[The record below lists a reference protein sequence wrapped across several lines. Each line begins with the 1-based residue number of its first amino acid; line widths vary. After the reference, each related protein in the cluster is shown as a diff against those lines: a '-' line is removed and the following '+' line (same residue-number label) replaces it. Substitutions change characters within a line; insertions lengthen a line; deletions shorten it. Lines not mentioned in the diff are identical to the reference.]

1 MMLRMRGRRTRSE
14 EDERDDLKGVPM
26 QWRRMLAYL
35 APYKLRLMFS
45 LVALVFSA
53 GISLVFPQVI
63 GRVIDSVFVT
73 GDVDRLDNITVALLA
88 LFLLRSVTTLIES
101 YNLSYIGENIVT
113 DVRKQ
118 LFHHMQTL
126 SLKFFVSRRVGELV
140 SRISSDVTV
149 MRSAITGNLNTLLQQ
164 SVILI
169 GSIVL
174 MVALNWRLTAFLL
187 VLLPVIIAVG
197 AGVGTLLRRY
207 STRVQDEIAD
217 ATVVT
222 EEVLQNIREVK
233 SFVREPFEVDRYNGA
248 LGRALRL
255 ALIVARIQAGF
266 GAVMGFLIF
275 GSIALF
281 LWFGGR
287 EVLEGRLSAGDL
299 IAFLFYGISVAG
311 SFGSLVSLYSQF
323 QQALG
328 ATKRVFQLMDEQPDV
343 RDLPNAAVMER
354 AEGRVTFEDVDFSYD
369 GKTEVLRGV
378 SLDVAPGEIVALVGP
393 SGAGK
398 STMFNLIP
406 RFYDPTSGIVKLDG
420 RDLRKLTQD
429 SVRAQIGIVPQETL
443 LFGGTIRDNI
453 LYGRLDATEAEIIA
467 AAQAANAHDFIM
479 ELPEKYETTVGERGI
494 RLSGGQRQ
502 RVAIARA
509 ILKDPRILLLDE
521 ATSSLDSGSEYL
533 VQEALARLM
542 QNRTTLIIAHRLS
555 TVRVADRIA
564 VLDKGQITELGT
576 HEELMAKGGVYARL
590 YEMQFRDED
599 AEPASEPI
607 TASQA

>member
-1 MMLRMRGRRTRSE
+1 
-14 EDERDDLKGVPM
+14 
-26 QWRRMLAYL
+26 
-35 APYKLRLMFS
+35 
-45 LVALVFSA
+45 
-53 GISLVFPQVI
+53 
-63 GRVIDSVFVT
+63 
-73 GDVDRLDNITVALLA
+73 
-88 LFLLRSVTTLIES
+88 
-101 YNLSYIGENIVT
+101 
-113 DVRKQ
+113 
-118 LFHHMQTL
+118 
-126 SLKFFVSRRVGELV
+126 
-140 SRISSDVTV
+140 
-149 MRSAITGNLNTLLQQ
+149 
-164 SVILI
+164 
-169 GSIVL
+169 
-174 MVALNWRLTAFLL
+174 
-187 VLLPVIIAVG
+187 
-197 AGVGTLLRRY
+197 LLRRY

-222 EEVLQNIREVK
+222 EEVLQNVKEVK
-233 SFVREPFEVDRYNGA
+233 SFVREPFEVSRYEGA
-248 LGRALRL
+248 LGKALRL
-255 ALIVARIQAGF
+255 ALIVARFQAAF
-266 GAVMGFLIF
+266 GALMGFLIF
-275 GSIALF
+275 GSLAGF

-299 IAFLFYGISVAG
+299 ITFLFYGVSVAG
-311 SFGSLVSLYSQF
+311 SFCSLVGLYSQF

-343 RDLPNAAVMER
+343 RDLPNAAVIDR

-453 LYGRLDATEAEIIA
+453 LYGRLDATEAEVIA

-479 ELPEKYETTVGERGI
+479 ELPDKYETKVGERGI

-564 VLDKGQITELGT
+564 VVDRGQITELGT
-576 HEELMAKGGVYARL
+576 HDELMAKNGVYARL

-599 AEPASEPI
+599 ADLAIEPVPAE
-607 TASQA
+607 TASTTQA